1 MIPAGFDFGTISA
14 SRLAVNVTG
23 LSTRPAANSRC
34 VLTGLAEAKMSAG
47 APFLI
52 CVSSTLEPAK
62 LYFGALSKA
71 WKTSV
76 NEAAA

>member
-1 MIPAGFDFGTISA
+1 
-14 SRLAVNVTG
+14 
-23 LSTRPAANSRC
+23 
-34 VLTGLAEAKMSAG
+34 MSAG

-62 LYFGALSKA
+62 LYFCALSKA

-76 NEAAA
+76 SDAAA